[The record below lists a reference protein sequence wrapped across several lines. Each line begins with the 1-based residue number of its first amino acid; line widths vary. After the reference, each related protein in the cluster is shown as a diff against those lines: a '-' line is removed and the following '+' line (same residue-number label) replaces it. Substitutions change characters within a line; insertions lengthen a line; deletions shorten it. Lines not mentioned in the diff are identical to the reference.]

1 MTPRK
6 HILLLLQA
14 VSVWFAFWLIGLPDY
29 FQQYSTVTLAVGSIF
44 LSVAISLAAV
54 LVLRAGR
61 DETRMSRAFWLSVYF
76 TLPLAALDALYC
88 GWYLGH
94 GYAFFAK
101 YWYLTVFYITPWLT
115 FMPTAALL
123 SGRGAKGRV

>member
-94 GYAFFAK
+94 GYAFFSLFSISRLGSPLCLPLRCLA
-101 YWYLTVFYITPWLT
+101 VV
-115 FMPTAALL
+115 ALRAERKL
-123 SGRGAKGRV
+123 KL